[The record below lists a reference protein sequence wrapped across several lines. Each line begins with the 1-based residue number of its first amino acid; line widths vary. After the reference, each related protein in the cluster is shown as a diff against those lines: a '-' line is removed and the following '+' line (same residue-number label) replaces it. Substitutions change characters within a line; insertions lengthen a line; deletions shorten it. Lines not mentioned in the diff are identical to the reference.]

1 MLLSLSAVPDMGSRS
16 VKPPLNPTQPSVVV
30 KTTSHGHFSVKGVII
45 GSPWHFLLMDLNG
58 VQG

>member
-1 MLLSLSAVPDMGSRS
+1 LSGLPDLGSRS
-16 VKPPLNPTQPSVVV
+16 AKPPLKPTQPSVVV
-30 KTTSHGHFSVKGVII
+30 KTASHGHFSVKGVII